1 MKLLKIILFFVF
13 IPITLLSEKNPE
25 VGIVEKLGQ
34 TIPLD
39 LTFTNSEGKKV
50 KLSEIINKPTI
61 LSFVYY
67 HCPGICSPLTI
78 GLSEVVDKTNLEP
91 GKDYQLITISMD
103 PGETFD
109 KAKTWRDNHISGLD
123 KKIPYDSWQFL
134 VGDTQSVRRITD
146 AVGFYYKYDGKKD
159 FIHAGAIYA
168 IAPDGKII
176 RYLFG
181 TEFKPFDF
189 KMAILEASK
198 GSPMPT
204 VNKIL
209 EYCFSYD
216 PEGRSY
222 VFNFTKVIGTLML
235 LILGLFFAFLVITSR
250 KRNKKGDQNG

>member
-216 PEGRSY
+216 PKGRSY

>member
-1 MKLLKIILFFVF
+1 MKSYKIILLTILV
-13 IPITLLSEKNPE
+13 PIFLLAENNPE

-34 TIPLD
+34 KIPLE
-39 LTFTNSEGKKV
+39 LSFTNSEGKKV
-50 KLSEIINKPTI
+50 TLGELINKPTI

-78 GLSEVVDKTNLEP
+78 GLSEVIDKTNLQP

-103 PGETFD
+103 PGETYD
-109 KAKTWRDNHISGLD
+109 KAKTWRDNHIGGLD
-123 KKIPYDSWQFL
+123 KKIPYDAWQFL
-134 VGDTQSVRRITD
+134 VGDTQSVKKITD
-146 AVGFYYKYDGKKD
+146 AIGFYYKYDGKKD
-159 FIHAGAIYA
+159 FIHAGAIYS
-168 IAPDGKII
+168 IAPDGTII

-181 TEFKPFDF
+181 TEFNPFDF

-198 GSPMPT
+198 GTPMPT
-204 VNKIL
+204 VNKLL
-209 EYCFSYD
+209 EYCYSYD

-222 VFNFTKVIGTLML
+222 VFNFTKVIGTVML

>member
-1 MKLLKIILFFVF
+1 MKPYKVIFLLIFMPIILY
-13 IPITLLSEKNPE
+13 SEKNPE

-34 TIPLD
+34 KIPLE
-39 LTFTNSEGKKV
+39 LSFTNSEGKQV

-61 LSFVYY
+61 LSFVYF

-78 GLSEVVDKTNLEP
+78 GLSEVVDKTDLQP

-103 PGETFD
+103 PGETYD
-109 KAKTWRDNHISGLD
+109 KAKTWRDNHIGGLD
-123 KKIPYDSWQFL
+123 KKIPYDAWQFL
-134 VGDTQSVRRITD
+134 VGDTQSVKKITD
-146 AVGFYYKYDGKKD
+146 AIGFYYKYDGKKD

-181 TEFKPFDF
+181 TEFNPFDF

-198 GSPMPT
+198 GTPMPT
-204 VNKIL
+204 VNKLL
-209 EYCFSYD
+209 EYCYSYD

-235 LILGLFFAFLVITSR
+235 LILGIFFAFLVITSR
-250 KRNKKGDQNG
+250 KRNKKGVQNG